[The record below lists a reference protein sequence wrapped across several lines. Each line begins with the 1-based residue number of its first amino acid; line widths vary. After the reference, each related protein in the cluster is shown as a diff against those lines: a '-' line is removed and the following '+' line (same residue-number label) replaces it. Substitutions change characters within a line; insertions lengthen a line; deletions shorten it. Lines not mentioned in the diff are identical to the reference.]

1 MSVLGLRAS
10 SAEIRYAILEKDVK
24 NNIIFK
30 NRNGENRLKYPSTC
44 NLLSDKIAWVKYELD
59 RILRTNPDI
68 SKIVIK
74 INEYGTPDT
83 SARRESSY
91 MEAIFILCAKEHGIN
106 VETKL
111 YTQMSTSSRKVQDQ
125 AEQLFG
131 RLDKYWNVTISDA
144 LISAYREVIK

>member
-74 INEYGTPDT
+74 IKATPHNPIT
-83 SARRESSY
+83 ETTY
-91 MEAIFILCAKEHGIN
+91 NQIN
-106 VETKL
+106 
-111 YTQMSTSSRKVQDQ
+111 
-125 AEQLFG
+125 
-131 RLDKYWNVTISDA
+131 NNIS
-144 LISAYREVIK
+144 E